1 MVLTWIRTPA
11 ADSLA
16 WQQMNIYDFVPTGGN

>member
-1 MVLTWIRTPA
+1 MVLAWIHTPA

-16 WQQMNIYDFVPTGGN
+16 WQQMNISDFILTGGN